1 MKTFSSERSA
11 VSSYGEHHPMTNQ
24 QQDQVLRHQ
33 YQRSGATGVVPMQH
47 VLQQQQP
54 TASQLIS
61 KNRRELRKRKQM
73 ARKFGTREI
82 IIVQSL
88 IERCLTF
95 YATKE
100 EVIEILE
107 KKCGIDEVISS
118 VIWDK
123 LEQQNEEFFKE
134 YHRRLKMKERIEA
147 FNEEICN
154 YAQTIGIIPSEV
166 EEEEEEE
173 DGRYTMS
180 NDENVNN
187 NRSEEGSHDASEGNK
202 QKKKKKSKKS
212 KTKEAA
218 TTTTKKAEEEKNK
231 KDNNN
236 NNNNSNKRTG
246 TGALSGAVSAALTP
260 LALAPGELRNLNDNP
275 EADLPSMELS
285 FEEEKDEIPL
295 PQAPPVVAEKATA

>member
-1 MKTFSSERSA
+1 
-11 VSSYGEHHPMTNQ
+11 
-24 QQDQVLRHQ
+24 
-33 YQRSGATGVVPMQH
+33 
-47 VLQQQQP
+47 
-54 TASQLIS
+54 
-61 KNRRELRKRKQM
+61 M

-82 IIVQSL
+82 LIVQSL

-166 EEEEEEE
+166 EEEEDEE
-173 DGRYTMS
+173 DGRNTMS

-202 QKKKKKSKKS
+202 QKKKKKSKKA

-218 TTTTKKAEEEKNK
+218 TTATKKAEEEKNK
-231 KDNNN
+231 KD

-295 PQAPPVVAEKATA
+295 PQAPPVVAEKATAY

>member
-24 QQDQVLRHQ
+24 QQQ

-47 VLQQQQP
+47 VAQQQQP

-82 IIVQSL
+82 LIVQSL

-154 YAQTIGIIPSEV
+154 YAQTIGIITDS
-166 EEEEEEE
+166 
-173 DGRYTMS
+173 YT
-180 NDENVNN
+180 
-187 NRSEEGSHDASEGNK
+187 H
-202 QKKKKKSKKS
+202 
-212 KTKEAA
+212 
-218 TTTTKKAEEEKNK
+218 
-231 KDNNN
+231 
-236 NNNNSNKRTG
+236 
-246 TGALSGAVSAALTP
+246 LT
-260 LALAPGELRNLNDNP
+260 
-275 EADLPSMELS
+275 LPTIL
-285 FEEEKDEIPL
+285 L
-295 PQAPPVVAEKATA
+295 V

>member
-24 QQDQVLRHQ
+24 QQQ

-47 VLQQQQP
+47 VAQQQQP

-82 IIVQSL
+82 LIVQSL

-166 EEEEEEE
+166 EEEEDEE
-173 DGRYTMS
+173 DGRNTMS

-202 QKKKKKSKKS
+202 QKKKKKSKKA

-218 TTTTKKAEEEKNK
+218 TTATKKAEEEKNK

-236 NNNNSNKRTG
+236 NKSNNRTG

-295 PQAPPVVAEKATA
+295 PQAPPVVAEKATAY

>member
-24 QQDQVLRHQ
+24 QQQ

-47 VLQQQQP
+47 VVQQQQP

-82 IIVQSL
+82 LIVQSL
-88 IERCLTF
+88 IERCLTL

-134 YHRRLKMKERIEA
+134 YHRRLKMKERIKRS
-147 FNEEICN
+147 
-154 YAQTIGIIPSEV
+154 TK
-166 EEEEEEE
+166 
-173 DGRYTMS
+173 RY
-180 NDENVNN
+180 
-187 NRSEEGSHDASEGNK
+187 
-202 QKKKKKSKKS
+202 
-212 KTKEAA
+212 A
-218 TTTTKKAEEEKNK
+218 TTRRRLGLFRARLRNRRTR
-231 KDNNN
+231 
-236 NNNNSNKRTG
+236 RTG
-246 TGALSGAVSAALTP
+246 GT
-260 LALAPGELRNLNDNP
+260 R
-275 EADLPSMELS
+275 
-285 FEEEKDEIPL
+285 
-295 PQAPPVVAEKATA
+295 